1 MLEFFVF
8 TKEQKMI
15 ADDVLSKGAETKRY
29 RVSGTFENL
38 NKQYVNAIE
47 TKDKTIDSLR
57 KQIVSLKNEMK
68 GFTDFLSEYS
78 LIDIFKE
85 FIRPKTLKEKLE
97 ISKQK
102 SSKLE
107 QQKQKL
113 TAITDKK
120 HDIAI

>member
-1 MLEFFVF
+1 MVKLPKKTFE
-8 TKEQKMI
+8 KMI
-15 ADDVLSKGAETKRY
+15 SRY

-47 TKDKTIDSLR
+47 TKDKTIDGLR

-97 ISKQK
+97 ISKRK
-102 SSKLE
+102 SSKME
-107 QQKQKL
+107 QQKKKL

-120 HDIAI
+120 NDIAI

>member
-1 MLEFFVF
+1 
-8 TKEQKMI
+8 MI
-15 ADDVLSKGAETKRY
+15 SRY
-29 RVSGTFENL
+29 RVLGTFENL
-38 NKQYVNAIE
+38 NKQYANVIE

-57 KQIVSLKNEMK
+57 KQMVSLKNEMK

-78 LIDIFKE
+78 LINIFKE
-85 FIRPKTLKEKLE
+85 FIRSKTLKEKLE
-97 ISKQK
+97 NSKQK
-102 SSKLE
+102 SSKME